1 MARSTPRSSRRR
13 VAEPVGRRRSAP
25 RPAVRDRPARPDIE
39 PPPDATIEIQA
50 LFDSTG
56 AATTLVKYRRAE
68 VIFRQG
74 DPCERVFYL
83 RQGSVK
89 ISVVSK
95 KGREAVVAILRPGDF
110 FGEGGLAGQPVRME
124 TATATTVTAILS
136 VDQQVMARL
145 LHGEHAI
152 ADRFIAHLLARTIRI
167 EEDLVDQ
174 LFSSSEKRLARKLLL
189 LARYGERDDGV
200 PTLPP
205 ISQETLAA
213 MVGTTRSRV
222 NYFMQKFQRLG
233 MIDHREGLRIHRSLL
248 TVVLHE

>member
-1 MARSTPRSSRRR
+1 MAPSTPRRSRRR
-13 VAEPVGRRRSAP
+13 VTAPVDRRRPAP
-25 RPAVRDRPARPDIE
+25 PPAGRDRPTRPSIE
-39 PPPDATIEIQA
+39 PPPDTTFEVQA
-50 LFDSTG
+50 LFDSG
-56 AATTLVKYRRAE
+56 GVATTLVEYRRDE

-74 DPCERVFYL
+74 DPCERVFYI
-83 RQGSVK
+83 RQGGVK
-89 ISVVSK
+89 ISVLSK
-95 KGREAVVAILRPGDF
+95 RGREAVVAILRPGDF
-110 FGEGGLAGQPVRME
+110 FGEGGLAGQPVRMG

-145 LHGEHAI
+145 LHDQHAI

-189 LARYGERDDGV
+189 LARYGERDEGV

-222 NYFMQKFQRLG
+222 NYFMRKFQRLG
-233 MIDHREGLRIHRSLL
+233 MIDHREGIRIHRSLL
-248 TVVLHE
+248 TVVLHK

>member
-1 MARSTPRSSRRR
+1 MARSTPRPSRRR
-13 VAEPVGRRRSAP
+13 VAAPVGRRRSAP
-25 RPAVRDRPARPDIE
+25 RPAVRDRPARPAIE
-39 PPPDATIEIQA
+39 PPPDATFEVQA
-50 LFDSTG
+50 LFDSAG
-56 AATTLVKYRRAE
+56 VATTLVEYRRAE

-74 DPCERVFYL
+74 DPCERVFYI
-83 RQGSVK
+83 RQGGVR
-89 ISVVSK
+89 ISVLSK
-95 KGREAVVAILRPGDF
+95 RGREAVVAVLRPGDF
-110 FGEGGLAGQPVRME
+110 FGEGGLAGQPVRMG
-124 TATATTVTAILS
+124 TATATTVTAVLS

-145 LHGEHAI
+145 LHGQHAL
-152 ADRFIAHLLARTIRI
+152 ADRFVAHLLARTIRI

-248 TVVLHE
+248 TVVLHK